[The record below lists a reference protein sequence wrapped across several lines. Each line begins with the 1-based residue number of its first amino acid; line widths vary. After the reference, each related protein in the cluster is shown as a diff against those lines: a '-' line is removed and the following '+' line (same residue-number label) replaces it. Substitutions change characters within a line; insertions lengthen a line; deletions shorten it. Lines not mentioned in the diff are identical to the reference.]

1 MKLQFAAYFAAVLAI
16 TQVSRSRSL
25 PQCRE
30 VNKERFPGCRR
41 ENFISTSVYLADDGY
56 GYSEIMK
63 NITAKLEDCSKYT
76 DFMLCSLYVPRCQ
89 EKEAKPLLPCRD
101 VCEAFVHDCGAKMN
115 LAGLNWLKALCGL
128 LGTNKTDPTC
138 FKPNGFIAEAPFLP
152 HCNQTVS
159 SQICKRK
166 LLKGS
171 RTFIPSINQSEF
183 QQNLSTALN
192 TTVQRVGSP
201 KCEETLKQL
210 ICSSYT
216 PPCEGKT
223 TMTLCLSK
231 CDMLRDNC
239 PKAFESFEVSSYC
252 AEPADGN
259 SDNGFC
265 ELKRWPSAR
274 HWDTDTPKTLL
285 PQQFPVGLVAVLV
298 LVPLMAVIF
307 IYVGVAVRR
316 RYEKKK
322 SGYVQQHPTYTEPS
336 TDPEINPTI

>member
-1 MKLQFAAYFAAVLAI
+1 MSPLENSICQPFPKFSMKVECL
-16 TQVSRSRSL
+16 
-25 PQCRE
+25 
-30 VNKERFPGCRR
+30 RF
-41 ENFISTSVYLADDGY
+41 GY
-56 GYSEIMK
+56 
-63 NITAKLEDCSKYT
+63 CSK
-76 DFMLCSLYVPRCQ
+76 SG
-89 EKEAKPLLPCRD
+89 KEIRLFLLSRL
-101 VCEAFVHDCGAKMN
+101 FSHFF
-115 LAGLNWLKALCGL
+115 L
-128 LGTNKTDPTC
+128 LSFSSTV
-138 FKPNGFIAEAPFLP
+138 P

-274 HWDTDTPKTLL
+274 HWDTGT
-285 PQQFPVGLVAVLV
+285 F
-298 LVPLMAVIF
+298 
-307 IYVGVAVRR
+307 
-316 RYEKKK
+316 
-322 SGYVQQHPTYTEPS
+322 
-336 TDPEINPTI
+336 